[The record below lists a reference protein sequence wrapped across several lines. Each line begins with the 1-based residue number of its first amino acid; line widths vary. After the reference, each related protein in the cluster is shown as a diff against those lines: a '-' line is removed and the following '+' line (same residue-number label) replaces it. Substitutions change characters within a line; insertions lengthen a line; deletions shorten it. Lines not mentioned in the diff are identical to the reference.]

1 MKTILLLIVFSIS
14 TSFCL
19 GQSDTI
25 FYDQD
30 GVISKRNTAKYYRLP
45 PKKDGTHYI
54 ARDYFINNVLQMV
67 ASYTSL
73 DPDIKDGKCVEYNEK
88 GKKINSGH
96 FTNNQPTGIWT
107 WYDKNGKDSAIYEYQ
122 KDGSLF
128 VLNQGHYTTI
138 RGKKQFVIIEG
149 KGNPTVVFITG
160 KGRPQYDYTPVYK
173 TISKQTQVF
182 AYDRAG
188 LGQSESLNNKRSVD
202 TMAYELNE
210 LLLKEKIKPP
220 FILVGH
226 SLGGWVL
233 RCFVNMYPK
242 KVTGLIFIDGG
253 YEREYLDGLE
263 IRSEEEK
270 IKWTAHF
277 KTFLNVPD
285 RSKGHNDES
294 ACLFDFDSTKYSTD
308 GKIVKDLKLP
318 NNIPISV
325 YLPSSVD
332 PENPYDKQQEI
343 EIRLN
348 YYENW
353 KKDAPQLKII
363 RTPKSGHYIQ
373 IDEPNLII
381 EGITEMLNKIK
392 TNSH

>member
-1 MKTILLLIVFSIS
+1 MKTISLSILFSIS
-14 TSFCL
+14 ITFCL

-25 FYDQD
+25 FYDQN
-30 GVISKRNTAKYYRLP
+30 GTISKRNIAKSYRLP

-54 ARDYFINNVLQMV
+54 AKDYFINNVLQMV
-67 ASYTSL
+67 GVYASL
-73 DPDIKDGKCVEYNEK
+73 NPDVRDGKFLEYNEK
-88 GKKINSGH
+88 GMKISSGNY
-96 FTNNQPTGIWT
+96 TNNRPTGIWT
-107 WYDKNGKDSAIYEYQ
+107 YYDENGKDSTIYEWQ
-122 KDGSLF
+122 KDGTLF
-128 VLNQGHYTTI
+128 YLNQGHYASI

-149 KGNPTVVFITG
+149 KGDPTVVFVTG
-160 KGRPQYDYTPVYK
+160 KGRNQHDYRYVYK
-173 TISKQTQVF
+173 TISEQTQIF

-210 LLLKEKIKPP
+210 LLVKEKINPP
-220 FILVGH
+220 YILVGH

-242 KVTGLIFIDGG
+242 KVAGLIFIDGG
-253 YEREYLDGLE
+253 YEREYLDGLK
-263 IRSEEEK
+263 IRSQEEK
-270 IKWTAHF
+270 IKWTALF
-277 KTFLNVPD
+277 KTFLNVPG
-285 RSKGHNDES
+285 RTKGHNDES
-294 ACLFDFDSTKYSTD
+294 ACVFDFDSTKYSTN

-325 YLPSSVD
+325 YLPSSVN
-332 PENPYDKQQEI
+332 PENPYDKQEI

-363 RTPKSGHYIQ
+363 RTPNSGHFIQ

-381 EGITEMLNKIK
+381 DGITEMLTKLK
-392 TNSH
+392 TNSR